1 MMKRI
6 ASILLGFLIL
16 IGMAGPAI
24 AQAAERARASVV
36 VVFVD
41 RATKGEEGKA
51 WINERIRA
59 FLDGK
64 VTGIYDLVPGTR
76 FEPQLKGLDL
86 EKGADE
92 KALFAILGES
102 GADYA
107 LLAEL
112 VSAKESG
119 SMGLFRSSKNSNIGL
134 DIKILDLV
142 NGGYLKQGRFTGK
155 SVDDNAVISI
165 EDRLVAVFLINSREI
180 SEKALDKL
188 LFQTGEIIS
197 VNLPLGKPVKR

>member
-1 MMKRI
+1 MKRI
-6 ASILLGFLIL
+6 ASILLGVLFLL
-16 IGMAGPAI
+16 GMSGSVV
-24 AQAAERARASVV
+24 AQAAERTRASVV
-36 VVFVD
+36 VAFVD

-64 VTGIYDLVPGTR
+64 VAGIYDLVVGTK
-76 FEPQLKGLDL
+76 FESQLKALDL

-92 KALFAILGES
+92 KSLFAVLGES

-119 SMGLFRSSKNSNIGL
+119 SMGLFRSSKNANIGL

-142 NGGYLKQGRFTGK
+142 NGGFLKQGRFTGK

-165 EDRLVAVFLINSREI
+165 EDRLVAVFVINSREI
-180 SEKALDKL
+180 TEKALDKL

-197 VNLPLGKPVKR
+197 VNLPLGKPVKK

>member
-1 MMKRI
+1 M
-6 ASILLGFLIL
+6 
-16 IGMAGPAI
+16 
-24 AQAAERARASVV
+24 AQAAERSKASVV

-64 VTGIYDLVPGTR
+64 VAGIYDLVPGTR

-92 KALFAILGES
+92 KTLFAILGES

-107 LLAEL
+107 LMAEL

-142 NGGYLKQGRFTGK
+142 NGGYLKQGRFNGK

-197 VNLPLGKPVKR
+197 VNLPLSKPLKR

>member
-1 MMKRI
+1 MRRFEC
-6 ASILLGFLIL
+6 ILLGVLL
-16 IGMAGPAI
+16 LLELSGAATAG
-24 AQAAERARASVV
+24 AEERTKASVV
-36 VVFVD
+36 VAFVD

-51 WINERIRA
+51 WINERIRS

-64 VTGIYDLVPGTR
+64 VAGIYDLVPGTG
-76 FEPQLKGLDL
+76 FEPQLKSLNL

-92 KALFAILGES
+92 KKLFAILGES

-119 SMGLFRSSKNSNIGL
+119 SMGLFRSSKNANIAL

-142 NGGYLKQGRFTGK
+142 NGGFLKQGRFSGK

-165 EDRLVAVFLINSREI
+165 EDRLVAVFVINSREI

-197 VNLPLGKPVKR
+197 VNLPLAKPVKR

>member
-1 MMKRI
+1 MKRI
-6 ASILLGFLIL
+6 AGALLGFLFL
-16 IGMAGPAI
+16 LAMSGLPV
-24 AQAAERARASVV
+24 AEATERVKASVV
-36 VVFVD
+36 VTFID

-51 WINERIRA
+51 WINERIRS

-64 VTGIYDLVPGTR
+64 VAGIYDLVSGAR
-76 FEPQLKGLDL
+76 FEPQMKALNLDKGV
-86 EKGADE
+86 DE
-92 KALFAILGES
+92 KTLFALLGES

-119 SMGLFRSSKNSNIGL
+119 SMGLFRSSKNANIEL

-155 SVDDNAVISI
+155 SVDDNAVVSI
-165 EDRLVAVFLINSREI
+165 EDRLVAVFVINSREI

-188 LFQTGEIIS
+188 LFQAGEVIS
-197 VNLPLGKPVKR
+197 VNLPLGKPAKR

>member
-1 MMKRI
+1 MRRFEC
-6 ASILLGFLIL
+6 ILLGVLL
-16 IGMAGPAI
+16 LLELSGAATAG
-24 AQAAERARASVV
+24 AEERTKASVV
-36 VVFVD
+36 VAFVD

-51 WINERIRA
+51 WINERIRF

-64 VTGIYDLVPGTR
+64 VAGIYDLVPGTG
-76 FEPQLKGLDL
+76 FEPQLKSLNL

-92 KALFAILGES
+92 KKLFAILGES

-119 SMGLFRSSKNSNIGL
+119 SMGLFRSSKNANIAL
-134 DIKILDLV
+134 DIKILDML
-142 NGGYLKQGRFTGK
+142 NGGFLKQGRFSGK

-165 EDRLVAVFLINSREI
+165 EDRLVAVFVINSR
-180 SEKALDKL
+180 
-188 LFQTGEIIS
+188 
-197 VNLPLGKPVKR
+197 

>member
-1 MMKRI
+1 MRRF
-6 ASILLGFLIL
+6 ACILLGVLL
-16 IGMAGPAI
+16 LLELSG
-24 AQAAERARASVV
+24 AAAARAEERTKASVV
-36 VVFVD
+36 VAFVD

-51 WINERIRA
+51 WINERIRS

-64 VTGIYDLVPGTR
+64 VAGIYDLVPGNT
-76 FEPQLKGLDL
+76 FEPQLKSLNL

-92 KALFAILGES
+92 KKLFAILGGS

-107 LLAEL
+107 LLAGL

-119 SMGLFRSSKNSNIGL
+119 SMGLFRSSKNANIAL

-142 NGGYLKQGRFTGK
+142 NGGFLKQGRFSGK

-165 EDRLVAVFLINSREI
+165 EDRLVAVFVINSREI

-197 VNLPLGKPVKR
+197 VNLPLAKPVKR